1 MIAQRATHLMSDRA
15 QARSSRKGRGANG
28 RAQVV
33 CRLRRDWLRQL
44 SLALLLLAFSAFI
57 LQPVANASPGGHF
70 VQHDA
75 VVNAVAELCA
85 HSHASGDGH
94 GDEASV
100 KHCDPDKTGPGLLDC
115 CQACLVAAIT
125 PDAQSLSPHAGSDH
139 RSRISS
145 DHLGRT
151 PPGILRP
158 PRLITAA

>member
-1 MIAQRATHLMSDRA
+1 MIAQRVTLLMSDRA
-15 QARSSRKGRGANG
+15 PARSSRKGRGANG
-28 RAQVV
+28 RAQVAFRV
-33 CRLRRDWLRQL
+33 RRDWLRHL
-44 SLALLLLAFSAFI
+44 STALLLLAFSAFI
-57 LQPVANASPGGHF
+57 LQPVAHASPSGHF

-75 VVNAVAELCA
+75 VVNAMAELCA

-94 GDEASV
+94 GDMAST

-125 PDAQSLSPHAGSDH
+125 PETQSLSPHAGSDH

-145 DHLGRT
+145 DHFGRI
-151 PPGILRP
+151 PQGILRP